1 MSWNGF
7 RGYREE
13 EVLRAEM
20 LAMPSLR
27 RGVLLYATSL
37 LRRRIDLLICFMIYY
52 RGYGGYTKPN
62 PIWGSNARKKVSW
75 LEARYTSTI
84 PPWLGGGLGGGL
96 WPPPCVVS

>member
-1 MSWNGF
+1 MGSGGIG
-7 RGYREE
+7 RRRCCEQRC
-13 EVLRAEM
+13 LRC
-20 LAMPSLR
+20 
-27 RGVLLYATSL
+27 LLL
-37 LRRRIDLLICFMIYY
+37 GGGCCFMQHLFFRRRIDLLICFMIYY